1 MMRNR
6 TAPQRRLG
14 CRFDG
19 GRGARALQV
28 RYSDGRFERF
38 RVAYRDKCVLSG
50 GSKSIFRSSERQRV
64 IDYLIRAKRS
74 DGGAELDE
82 RTPLGAQ
89 IADRV
94 PLHMGTRLDDLK
106 RVWYEQMDIRT
117 TLAILTGSRAQP
129 LDLVAEYFG
138 A

>member
-1 MMRNR
+1 M
-6 TAPQRRLG
+6 
-14 CRFDG
+14 
-19 GRGARALQV
+19 
-28 RYSDGRFERF
+28 
-38 RVAYRDKCVLSG
+38 
-50 GSKSIFRSSERQRV
+50 

-138 A
+138 ASCVSRRASVHHAREVAFVCTWRRPPPPRGGGPPAPAERGW